1 MFEDSTFESG
11 GRIKSKSGRWAVV
24 TGLINASILLLLVL
38 IPLIYPEALPK
49 AAMQMAL
56 LSPPPPPP
64 PPPPPAAAA
73 EVQHVVAHV
82 HSEMMNNQLTAPTR
96 IPHEI
101 KMVAEKEPPPS
112 SGFGV
117 AGGFGDSSGSANG
130 VMGGIFG
137 GSAPAPVVKAAT
149 PKKVTISAG
158 VMVGML
164 LQKTQP
170 IYPPIAKAA
179 RVEGTVVLQAT
190 ISKAGT
196 IENLRVISGPA
207 MLQPSAVSAVKSWRY
222 KPYLLNNEPVEVE
235 TTVNVIFTLGG

>member
-1 MFEDSTFESG
+1 
-11 GRIKSKSGRWAVV
+11 
-24 TGLINASILLLLVL
+24 
-38 IPLIYPEALPK
+38 
-49 AAMQMAL
+49 
-56 LSPPPPPP
+56 
-64 PPPPPAAAA
+64 
-73 EVQHVVAHV
+73 
-82 HSEMMNNQLTAPTR
+82 MMNNQLTAPTK

-101 KMVAEKEPPPS
+101 KMVAEKEAPPS

-117 AGGFGDSSGSANG
+117 AGSDFGGSPNG

-137 GSAPAPVVKAAT
+137 GSAPPQIKVAA
-149 PKKVTISAG
+149 PKKVNISAG
-158 VMVGML
+158 VMIGML

-235 TTVNVIFTLGG
+235 TTVNVVFTLGG